1 MSYLAYKLIHLVGVA
16 LLFAAL
22 GALVVRQLGGTP
34 PAPKDRGGRLA
45 GTTHGIA
52 LVLILVSGFGAL
64 AKLGLGLPGWAW
76 AKLAVWLLLGASLVA
91 IRRLPSA
98 ALWLWWL
105 LPLLGGVAAWLALYK
120 PGG

>member
-1 MSYLAYKLIHLVGVA
+1 MSYLAYKLLHLLGVV

-22 GALVVRQLGGTP
+22 GALVVRQLGATP
-34 PAPKDRGGRLA
+34 PSPKDRGGRLA
-45 GTTHGIA
+45 GITHGVA
-52 LVLILVSGFGAL
+52 LLVILVSGFGAL

-76 AKLAVWLLLGASLVA
+76 WKLAVWLALGASLVA

-98 ALWLWWL
+98 APWLWWL
-105 LPLLGGVAAWLALYK
+105 LPFLGGVAAWLALYK